1 MHLVQNV
8 SPVGGGEHDDA
19 LLGGDA
25 VHLDQQLEKKF
36 RRAHELATYCAELGL
51 PYSLD

>member
-8 SPVGGGEHDDA
+8 GPVGRGEHDDA

-25 VHLDQQLEKKF
+25 VHLDQQLEKNF
-36 RRAHELATYCAELGL
+36 DAHMNPARY
-51 PYSLD
+51 

>member
-8 SPVGGGEHDDA
+8 GPVGRGEHDDA

-25 VHLDQQLEKKF
+25 VHLDQQLEKF
-36 RRAHELATYCAELGL
+36 YDAHMYPARY
-51 PYSLD
+51 